1 MTLAG
6 GQGPS
11 DAGQSG
17 LPTSL
22 NDFMTPTQT
31 IATITATPRPV
42 TSIDEVQDWKAGLW
56 MIIVM
61 VFILILVSVFNKK
74 H

>member
-6 GQGPS
+6 GQGPL

-31 IATITATPRPV
+31 IATITATPKPV
-42 TSIDEVQDWKAGLW
+42 TTISEVRDWTSGLW
-56 MIIVM
+56 LFIVL
-61 VFILILVSVFNKK
+61 VFILILMRVFNKK